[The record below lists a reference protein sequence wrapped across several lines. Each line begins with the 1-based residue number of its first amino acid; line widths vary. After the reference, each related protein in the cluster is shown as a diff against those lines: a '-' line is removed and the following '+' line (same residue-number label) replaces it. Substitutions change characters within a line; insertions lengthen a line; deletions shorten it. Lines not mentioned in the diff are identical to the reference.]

1 MTALTVLVVDDNI
14 DNRSLAVRMLK
25 VIGTACADQAGNAAE
40 CLEALGNKHY
50 DAILMD
56 ISMPEV
62 SGVELCKTLRT
73 MPTQDGVRIIACTAH
88 ASPRDT
94 QQFQQIGFDAVLT
107 KPFLISDLKFALAI
121 TA

>member
-1 MTALTVLVVDDNI
+1 MNALAVLVVDDNI

-25 VIGTACADQAGNAAE
+25 VIGTACGDQAGNAAE
-40 CLEALGNKHY
+40 CLEAISKKHY

-62 SGVELCKTLRT
+62 SGIDLCKTLRT
-73 MPTQDGVRIIACTAH
+73 MPTQAGVRIIACTAH
-88 ASPRDT
+88 ASPREA
-94 QQFQQIGFDAVLT
+94 QQFEEIGFDAVLT
-107 KPFLISDLKFALAI
+107 KPFLMNDLKLALAI